1 MIFNC
6 WSRPLPAQ
14 VWIGLWTRDFI
25 FLIFIYLS
33 CCNIYSSFRDNDW
46 DFMPARV
53 WIGLWTSGFILLIV
67 IFNLSSLVKYITR
80 FTEESFATLIA
91 VIFIV
96 EAFKKMFSI
105 EEEAPVNFDPD
116 SPISTNC
123 TCLPPPCDFYMND
136 TSINTTS
143 TVMTTVSTAATTGML
158 ITDLGDNCI
167 QNFHSGMY
175 IVEYTVGNLVLRPRT
190 SGAIKREFRTY
201 VRQYSSPN

>member
-1 MIFNC
+1 MDFWFHSSDIYIYCCNIYSSFRDND
-6 WSRPLPAQ
+6 WDFMPARL
-14 VWIGLWTRDFI
+14 WIGPWTSGAI
-25 FLIFIYLS
+25 LLISIYLS
-33 CCNIYSSFRDNDW
+33 WCYIYSSFRDNDW

-123 TCLPPPCDFYMND
+123 TCLPPPCDFYIND
-136 TSINTTS
+136 TSINTTT
-143 TVMTTVSTAATTGML
+143 TVMTTVTTAATTGRF
-158 ITDLGDNCI
+158 ITD
-167 QNFHSGMY
+167 
-175 IVEYTVGNLVLRPRT
+175 
-190 SGAIKREFRTY
+190 
-201 VRQYSSPN
+201 